1 LLARVPSS
9 PEFWLAGGLTPDN
22 VMRALVEVRPAG
34 VDVATGVEA
43 AIGRKDTGKIQAF
56 IAAVRGSGQGV
67 KA

>member
-1 LLARVPSS
+1 
-9 PEFWLAGGLTPDN
+9 
-22 VMRALVEVRPAG
+22 

-43 AIGRKDTGKIQAF
+43 AIGRKDAGKIQAF